1 MNPADEAQ
9 IEAAKFNAEMARR
22 DAGLLMTSAAE
33 HARMFTSKGEQLLA
47 QSIAILGKTGGLG
60 TEKGEPLA
68 QGTAL
73 GARET
78 EELGGY
84 RIELETKI
92 DKLMKKLEESETKSG
107 KKQKEELRDDI
118 EAARKELERLGVE
131 GVGVETADIRSP
143 EAMLYASGSDLLT
156 IVNTRDALERDKRT
170 LMRGAQSEAIAM
182 LKAGEQY
189 DVQAAYAKQ
198 AATWNTWQTILS
210 GGLKIAGSAALF
222 F

>member
-33 HARMFTSKGEQLLA
+33 HARMFTGKGEQLLA

-60 TEKGEPLA
+60 TKKGEPLA

-78 EELGGY
+78 EELGEY
-84 RIELETKI
+84 RAELEKKI
-92 DKLMKKLEESETKSG
+92 KDLTEALEAGQPKKIAKNLEA
-107 KKQKEELRDDI
+107 DI
-118 EAARKELERLGVE
+118 ESAQKTLAGLGVE
-131 GVGVETADIRSP
+131 GVDVETADIRTP

-189 DVQAAYAKQ
+189 ETQAAHAKE

-210 GGLKIAGSAALF
+210 GGLKIAGLF

>member
-1 MNPADEAQ
+1 MNPADQAQ
-9 IEAAKFNAEMARR
+9 IESAKFNAEMARR

-78 EELGGY
+78 EEFGEYLAELKAKVNKYKDVGDSDLTGDEKIAATEAA
-84 RIELETKI
+84 IEMEEEGFDLDAALKILET
-92 DKLMKKLEESETKSG
+92 MEG
-107 KKQKEELRDDI
+107 
-118 EAARKELERLGVE
+118 KEL
-131 GVGVETADIRSP
+131 ADIRSP

-170 LMRGAQSEAIAM
+170 LMRGAQSETVAM

-189 DVQAAYAKQ
+189 DVQAGYAKQ

-210 GGLKIAGSAALF
+210 GGLKIAGLF

>member
-9 IEAAKFNAEMARR
+9 IEAAKFNAVMARR

-33 HARMFTSKGEQLLA
+33 HARMFTGKGEQLLA

-78 EELGGY
+78 EEIGEY
-84 RIELETKI
+84 RTELETKI
-92 DKLMKKLEESETKSG
+92 DELT
-107 KKQKEELRDDI
+107 EELEKKIHKYKKKHIKEDLD
-118 EAARKELERLGVE
+118 AAKKELASLGAA
-131 GVGVETADIRSP
+131 GVDVETADIRTP

-189 DVQAAYAKQ
+189 ETQAAHAKE

-210 GGLKIAGSAALF
+210 GGLKIAGLF

>member
-9 IEAAKFNAEMARR
+9 IESAKFNAEMARR

-33 HARMFTSKGEQLLA
+33 HAQMFTGKGEQLLA

-60 TEKGEPLA
+60 TKKSEPLA

-73 GARET
+73 GARKT
-78 EELGGY
+78 EELGEY
-84 RIELETKI
+84 RTELEKKI
-92 DKLMKKLEESETKSG
+92 DMLTKALEAGQPRGVAKRMEA
-107 KKQKEELRDDI
+107 DI
-118 EAARKELERLGVE
+118 ESAQKTLAGLGVE
-131 GVGVETADIRSP
+131 GVDVKTADIRTP

-189 DVQAAYAKQ
+189 ETQAAHAKE

-210 GGLKIAGSAALF
+210 GGLKIAGLF